1 MEYLDKP
8 LQDGTRNSHPAYW
21 RGKSA
26 GISETLKIVS
36 DIMLGHDNGSG
47 VNNNKDIELMRQ
59 SLLTW
64 RDNIDKNNLKKVD
77 K

>member
-8 LQDGTRNSHPAYW
+8 LHDGTRNSHPAYW

-26 GISETLKIVS
+26 GIGETLKIVS
-36 DIMLGHDNGSG
+36 DIMLGLDNGTG
-47 VNNNKDIELMRQ
+47 TNNNKDIELMRQ

-64 RDNIDKNNLKKVD
+64 RDNIDKNNIKKD
-77 K
+77 